1 MPVYDTS
8 LSVAHTPENL
18 FELVSDIRRYPEFI
32 KWIRS
37 MRVSGER
44 EAGGVHHSL
53 GEARVGFRGFTE
65 DFATTVAAD
74 PEALTIAA
82 DLVRGPFRRLHNRW
96 RFEPAAGGTR
106 IAFHI
111 DYEFSNLVLRMLA
124 RHNFRLAVDRIMS
137 AFIAEADRRYPRVVL
152 AR

>member
-8 LSVAHTPENL
+8 IRVAHTPENL
-18 FELVSDIRRYPEFI
+18 YDLVSDIGRYPEFI

-37 MRVSGER
+37 MRVSGQR
-44 EAGGVHHSL
+44 EAGGVRHSL

-65 DFATTVAAD
+65 NFATTVAAD
-74 PEALTIAA
+74 PQVLTIDA

-96 RFEPAAGGTR
+96 RFEPAPGGTK

-111 DYEFSNLVLRMLA
+111 DYEFSNPVLRMLA
-124 RHNFRLAVDRIMS
+124 RHNFRFAVDRIMA
-137 AFIAEADRRYPRVVL
+137 AFIAEADRRYRRVTPL
-152 AR
+152 H